1 MVSHHPDVTK
11 FAREN
16 LDLKAEL
23 KKLREAALS
32 RSGREAG
39 GHDPSKE
46 LGRMHKYTLQ
56 LERQLRHFLA
66 RNSEFDNLPVHV

>member
-23 KKLREAALS
+23 KKLRGATSANTIGQES
-32 RSGREAG
+32 REIGR
-39 GHDPSKE
+39 
-46 LGRMHKYTLQ
+46 LHKYTLQ
-56 LERQLRHFLA
+56 LERQLRHFLS
-66 RNSEFDNLPVHV
+66 RNSE